1 MIKTEKPVLLGQ
13 LIIKKLSIANLRVKN
28 KTIIYLTQ
36 NVLKIVILQNN
47 HLSYVINCIHR

>member
-36 NVLKIVILQNN
+36 NVLKIVSLQNN
-47 HLSYVINCIHR
+47 HLSYVICIHK